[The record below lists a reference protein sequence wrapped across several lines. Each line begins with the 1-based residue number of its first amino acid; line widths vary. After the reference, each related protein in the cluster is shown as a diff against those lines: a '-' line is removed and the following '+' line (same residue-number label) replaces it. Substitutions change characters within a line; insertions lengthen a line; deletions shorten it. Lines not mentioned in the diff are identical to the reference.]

1 VFGTN
6 FSKIRENYCN
16 NNNNNYLF
24 IFLDMKCSQAVSN
37 LCNFGSTCMFNLK
50 TNLVSCE
57 CDINCN
63 LADPISL
70 CGNDGVT
77 YSSLCHLKQTKC
89 LQQRSIKIL
98 NHNSC
103 GKFI

>member
-1 VFGTN
+1 MTN
-6 FSKIRENYCN
+6 LN
-16 NNNNNYLF
+16 
-24 IFLDMKCSQAVSN
+24 
-37 LCNFGSTCMFNLK
+37 

-57 CDINCN
+57 CDINCDSAN
-63 LADPISL
+63 ELTL

-89 LQQRSIKIL
+89 LQQRPIKIL

-103 GKFI
+103 GK